1 MINSIEDINIA
12 NGNIILDGYAFLL
25 GMDSTNTSVSLLLL
39 GVNSGNEVWPDIEQI
54 NRPDVNTYFLCEYNY
69 KYSGFRASLEDT
81 ELKDDECYE
90 IIINIDYSVDGLYKV
105 RKTVSSNRFILNGKL
120 YVYNPS
126 QFDKPD
132 LELQSELLRKVF
144 SDGQLCFY
152 QKEDGMYV
160 YQYEEKLYWIAN
172 GDFEFDK
179 NGQTIIPYY
188 LYTSQIDKLPVE
200 RVQYKFDNLDF
211 HFEQYE
217 YKDEVTAPYRV
228 AIRDIPDDYAITNIT
243 TGHYDFE
250 TKTWFWKGSFHLDDL
265 FNGKND

>member
-69 KYSGFRASLEDT
+69 EHSGFRASLEDT

-152 QKEDGMYV
+152 HSIRKRMECMYINMKKNCIGLQMV
-160 YQYEEKLYWIAN
+160 ISSLTKM
-172 GDFEFDK
+172 DK
-179 NGQTIIPYY
+179 P
-188 LYTSQIDKLPVE
+188 
-200 RVQYKFDNLDF
+200 
-211 HFEQYE
+211 
-217 YKDEVTAPYRV
+217 
-228 AIRDIPDDYAITNIT
+228 
-243 TGHYDFE
+243 
-250 TKTWFWKGSFHLDDL
+250 SFHIIYILHKL
-265 FNGKND
+265 INCLLNEFNINLITWISVLSNMNIRMK